1 MWAAFPL
8 GCWFS
13 RRSVSCRHF
22 HSFWFLLWAAWVF
35 TQPTFFLCLIFFYSF
50 LARRAFAVA
59 AAISRISCEAK
70 VVVCPGGGLL
80 LGHYRLHLNCGGG
93 GRLWVRLFFLKEA
106 EDEGLRGSSLTDL
119 GGGALS
125 GH

>member
-1 MWAAFPL
+1 M
-8 GCWFS
+8 
-13 RRSVSCRHF
+13 
-22 HSFWFLLWAAWVF
+22 
-35 TQPTFFLCLIFFYSF
+35 
-50 LARRAFAVA
+50 A

-125 GH
+125 GN